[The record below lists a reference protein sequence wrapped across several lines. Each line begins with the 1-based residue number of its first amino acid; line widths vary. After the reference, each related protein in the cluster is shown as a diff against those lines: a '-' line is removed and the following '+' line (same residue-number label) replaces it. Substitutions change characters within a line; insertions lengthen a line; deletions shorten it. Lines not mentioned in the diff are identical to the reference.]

1 MRYLLRKSTESPQSK
16 EMAPSNLPISSYL
29 VEIHALM
36 KKQKSTLKK
45 KNVKFCLLRFSI
57 LIAIWIFCILRAYFQ
72 KKIDRKGNMYLCI
85 SSYHSSQK
93 KPHVPYQS
101 L

>member
-45 KNVKFCLLRFSI
+45 NRFFPI
-57 LIAIWIFCILRAYFQ
+57 LSLEVFNINRNLDILYFKSLFPE
-72 KKIDRKGNMYLCI
+72 KKIDRKGNMYICI
-85 SSYHSSQK
+85 SS
-93 KPHVPYQS
+93 
-101 L
+101 

>member
-1 MRYLLRKSTESPQSK
+1 MRYLLRKSTKISQSK

-45 KNVKFCLLRFSI
+45 KNPI
-57 LIAIWIFCILRAYFQ
+57 LSLKVFNINRNLDILYFKSLFPEQ
-72 KKIDRKGNMYLCI
+72 K
-85 SSYHSSQK
+85 
-93 KPHVPYQS
+93 
-101 L
+101 